1 MFPEETKVLRS
12 LKPVLKKSKIKK
24 PLKVLEG
31 EFLF

>member
-1 MFPEETKVLRS
+1 MFPKETKVLRS
-12 LKPVLKKSKIKK
+12 LKPVLKSKIKK